1 MSDPITVSQ
10 SPPYYAA
17 LGRFRHRRARNMLD
31 WLEDL
36 TPTELSKQSA
46 DYETLASAASLE
58 ATREAFGRLA
68 ARCAALAVER
78 VDIEGR

>member
-1 MSDPITVSQ
+1 
-10 SPPYYAA
+10 
-17 LGRFRHRRARNMLD
+17 MLD